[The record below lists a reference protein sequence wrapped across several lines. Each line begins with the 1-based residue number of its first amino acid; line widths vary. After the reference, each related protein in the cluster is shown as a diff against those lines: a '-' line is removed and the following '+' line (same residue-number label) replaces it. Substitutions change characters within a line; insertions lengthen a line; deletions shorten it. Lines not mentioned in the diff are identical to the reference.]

1 MAEITICSDFG
12 AQKIKSETVPTV
24 SPSICHEVMGPD
36 AMILV
41 FWMSSFKPTFSLSSF
56 TFIKRLFSSSSLS
69 AKRMVSSAYLRLL
82 IFLPAVLIPP
92 CASSCPAF
100 QHGCAGAGGLRGA
113 TPCSRSGRVAVR
125 RYPSSKVRSRGCALL
140 EQPWRDTPPPR

>member
-1 MAEITICSDFG
+1 MSFNFMAAVTICSDFEPK
-12 AQKIKSETVPTV
+12 KIKSVTVTIV
-24 SPSICHEVMGPD
+24 FQSIYHEVTGPD

-41 FWMSSFKPTFSLSSF
+41 FSMLSFKPTFSCSLF
-56 TFIKRLFSSSSLS
+56 TFIRRLFSSSSLS

-92 CASSCPAF
+92 CASSCPVF
-100 QHGCAGAGGLRGA
+100 QRGCTGAGGLRGA

-140 EQPWRDTPPPR
+140 EQP